1 MKYFTDLI
9 EQSLNRTR
17 EATLSM
23 IGVKEEGLRE
33 HLSAQMSKDIGEPDC
48 FLAPPLFEH
57 TFGWEQSNATFASL
71 SGQLLN
77 PLLVETLANAPKYQF
92 PKTAVPYKHQL
103 QAWRHLLSKQP
114 TSAIVTTGTGS
125 GKTEC
130 FMVPILNDL
139 IGMYQSKQQALVGIS
154 ALFLYPLNAL
164 INSQQER
171 LDAWTKQFGHNI
183 RFCLYNGNTKESET
197 EVRKEQKDK
206 PNQILSRERLRK
218 EPAPILMT
226 NATMLEYML
235 VRQIDDPILK
245 ISRENETL
253 RWIVL
258 DEAHTYVGSQ
268 AAELSLL
275 LRRVVQAFGA
285 KPEEIRFVATS
296 ATIADENAKAKLERY
311 LADLA
316 GIPVSQILVVT
327 GQRIKPTIDTSRPL
341 SMLSLS
347 DIITIESKELVSTA
361 RYKALED
368 HHVSRVLRDAV
379 VQSPKPLDFIDLY
392 NKVSDWLDGSTTAER
407 QQNLLLWLDVMT
419 GTTQSKDSLPFLK
432 LRAHLFQRMLHG
444 LWSCVDKDC
453 KVKSDKLQNY
463 PFGKVYVSQRVKCD
477 CGAPV
482 YELAFCTDCKTP
494 HLVAEDV
501 NGVLKQPSTYAGD
514 EFTLNV
520 ESSDGDSETDT
531 DKKVRT
537 PTVKRTIASV
547 ASSDYYARVALDL
560 VTAKLLGGIKNS
572 NSIDIALSE
581 FSVSDCS
588 NCGLESKEGEDFLR
602 KAYLGAP
609 FYVANAVPTVLE
621 FCPDADKKESNN
633 RSPEDLPGRGR
644 KLITFTDSRQGT
656 ARMAVR
662 MQHEAERSKVRGLV
676 FNALRARQLK
686 ENLGSS
692 TSFNKA
698 HLQMLLETAAKF
710 ASIGLHEDASNYR
723 IQAEALLSG
732 AEKPK
737 RAVITHDELVNEIA
751 ATKDIC
757 QSILKYNRHTNPEL
771 FNDSIGPKIMARL
784 LLAREFSRR
793 PKNQN
798 STETLG
804 LIQVTYQRLDAVNK
818 TPDRW
823 TETTAHSAEGQF
835 GTAHTYLTL
844 QDWRDFLK
852 VALDYYVR
860 ENTFVAMDRQMQQWM
875 GSRFVPKQLFSP
887 LANIQTSTTS
897 KTWPQIKQGIPSRL
911 VKLLEVA
918 TGLSRDEPIGRD
930 KINSWLQQAWSV
942 LTDTTHILE
951 KTDNG
956 YQLKLETLAF
966 SLPDV
971 GWVCPFTRK
980 LLDTTFRGLTPYLPR
995 KVDAQDY
1002 RCRKVQLPDF
1012 TTLKADSSHGAELSS
1027 IRDAVN
1033 KDPVIKELRAQNLW
1047 TDISDRTVEGGFYYR
1062 TAEHSAQQSANTLE
1076 KYEELFK
1083 SGDLNV
1089 LNCST
1094 TMEMGVD
1101 IGGIS
1106 AVVMNN
1112 VPPHPA
1118 NYLQRAGRAGR
1129 RSEARAIAYT
1139 LCKADPHNQRAFT
1152 SPKWPFVTT
1161 IAAPKVTL
1169 SSARIVQRHVNSAL
1183 LATFLKLT
1191 TPADSKERTKLI
1203 VAWFYDGTNSP
1214 CQQFCDWLRSEQSSF
1229 SQMLV
1234 ELVAGT
1240 ALAGISVSKMAADAM
1255 TLVSELQR
1263 YWLAQR
1269 GQIVQSIAGA
1279 IEPAYKKALELELD
1293 RHDNDYLLRDLAS
1306 RAFLPGY
1313 GFPTNVVTLNNFNIE
1328 DWAEKRRRE
1337 SNKDREDNIFTLKEK
1352 PSRSLDVAL
1361 REYAPGASL
1370 VIDGRVYKS
1379 AGVQLQN
1386 YDSGSQKCPLKFD
1399 LAWVCHNCGATGVKE
1414 NAYSNKAKLACDHCS
1429 SDVTDVKTVLRPV
1442 GFSTDFFE
1450 ATSNDITSQ
1459 KFIKL
1464 AQPRVQVYGETFTLP
1479 DPRCGFVRFGHDGTV
1494 FHHSSGEHENG
1505 YAICLACGRADS
1517 MTSSNTLPNGLELD
1531 KEHRPIG
1538 GATGATK
1545 EKNCS
1550 GHFVKPNVHLG
1561 YHTQTDVLEV
1571 ALRNPITGNWL
1582 SDLPKNQV
1590 IGRTIAVA
1598 LRDAIAENLG
1608 IASSEM
1614 GFSIRLDRD
1623 LSTKQTR
1630 TIVQIFDNVSGGAG
1644 FALSGLSNVQP
1655 LLLNAFAKLRC
1666 PAKCENVCSHCLA
1679 SSDSRVE
1686 QQELD
1691 RESALEWVEKCQFG
1705 DFLRLPTAFNS
1716 VKGAELV
1723 ATGPVR
1729 FIRTCENLRVDH
1741 HQPVKVSFLLHGGS
1755 NTWDLSLANVKDQIL
1770 TWKLIDKIDIELV
1783 VKEDERLDNVALRQL
1798 QAFKNFGVEVR
1809 TLSDKQFESK
1819 SPLCLVLQITVADE
1833 CYSVFTNNSEASLPN
1848 EFWLKTDEQT
1858 TWVSTKGYPYL
1869 PSVAYQFKDAEN
1881 SNVNASVIEITD
1893 QLNGGVD
1900 SFGTKFL
1907 SLVGEK
1913 FPEIIER
1920 LNNNKLCRLSYS
1932 DRYLKSPWAAL
1943 ICCKILQAFAL
1954 GKSIEIDVNTV
1965 AASSEQIGRFISH
1978 DWQEVSEQ
1986 RFFFEELL
1994 ASSNVGVINVKAVEK
2009 STEIQHSR
2017 VLSLHWSDGTC
2028 TQLIF
2033 DQGVGYWKVHARLS
2047 FQREHDFYLDAQGQL
2062 EDLNCKMKDLS
2073 AVQSAVWPTYVMVN
2087 FMA

>member
-33 HLSAQMSKDIGEPDC
+33 HLSEQMSKNLGEADC

-57 TFGWEQSNATFASL
+57 TFGWEQSDATFGSL
-71 SGQLLN
+71 SGELLN
-77 PLLVETLANAPKYQF
+77 PQLVDTLANASKYQF
-92 PKTAVPYKHQL
+92 PKTAVPYKHQI

-114 TSAIVTTGTGS
+114 SSAIVTTGTGS

-139 IGMYQSKQQALVGIS
+139 IEMYQNKQQALVGVS

-171 LDAWTKQFGHNI
+171 LDAWTKQFGENI
-183 RFCLYNGNTKESET
+183 RFCLYNGNTEEYET
-197 EVRKEQKDK
+197 DVRKEQKEK

-245 ISRENETL
+245 ISRENKTL

-285 KPEEIRFVATS
+285 KPEQIRFVATS

-316 GIPVSQILVVT
+316 GVPVSQILVIT
-327 GQRIKPTIDTSRPL
+327 GQRIKPAIDTSRPRS
-341 SMLSLS
+341 SMSLN
-347 DIITIESKELVSTA
+347 DILALDSQQVVSPE
-361 RYKALED
+361 RFKALED
-368 HHVSRVLRDAV
+368 HHISRILRDAV
-379 VQSPKPLDFIDLY
+379 VQSAKPLDFIDLY
-392 NKVSDWLDGSTTAER
+392 NKVSDLLDGSSKAAK

-419 GTTQSKDSLPFLK
+419 GTTPSKDGLPFLK
-432 LRAHLFQRMLHG
+432 LRTHLFQRMLHG

-453 KVKSDKLQNY
+453 KVKGDKLQNY

-482 YELAFCTDCKTP
+482 FELAFCTDCKEP

-520 ESSDGDSETDT
+520 ENSEGDLESESE
-531 DKKVRT
+531 KKVRT
-537 PTVKRTIASV
+537 PTVKRVIAGS
-547 ASSDYYARVALDL
+547 ATSENYLRVALDL
-560 VTAKLLGGIKNS
+560 ETAELGGLKKS
-572 NSIDIALSE
+572 KCIDVALSE
-581 FSVSDCS
+581 FSVADCS
-588 NCGLESKEGEDFLR
+588 NCGLESEEGEEFLR

-676 FNALRARQLK
+676 FNALQTRQLK
-686 ENLGSS
+686 ENLGTT
-692 TSFNKA
+692 TSFNDA
-698 HLQMLLETAAKF
+698 HYQMLLDTAAKF

-723 IQAEALLSG
+723 LQAEALLAG

-771 FNDSIGPKIMARL
+771 FNDAIGPKIMARL

-823 TETTAHSAEGQF
+823 TETTAQSAEGGF
-835 GTAHTYLTL
+835 GTSHTPLTL

-887 LANIQTSTTS
+887 LANIQISSTSR
-897 KTWPQIKQGIPSRL
+897 TWPQIKKGTPPRL

-918 TGLSRDEPIGRD
+918 TGLSRDEPVGRD
-930 KINSWLQQAWSV
+930 KINYWLQRAWAD

-966 SLPDV
+966 SLPEV

-995 KVDAQDY
+995 KLDAQDY
-1002 RCRKVQLPDF
+1002 RCRKVKLPDF

-1027 IRDAVN
+1027 IREAI
-1033 KDPVIKELRAQNLW
+1033 KEDPVVRELRAQNLW

-1083 SGDLNV
+1083 KGDINV

-1152 SPKWPFVTT
+1152 SPKWPFITA

-1183 LATFLKLT
+1183 LATFLKLI
-1191 TPADSKERTKLI
+1191 TPLDSKTRTQLT

-1214 CQQFCDWLRSEQSSF
+1214 CLQFCNWLRTEQAVFSE
-1229 SQMLV
+1229 MLT

-1279 IEPAYKKALELELD
+1279 SEPAYKKALELELE
-1293 RHDNDYLLRDLAS
+1293 RHDTDYLLRDLAS

-1328 DWAEKRRRE
+1328 DWVEKSKRKA
-1337 SNKDREDNIFTLKEK
+1337 NKDREDNIFTLKEK

-1370 VIDGRVYKS
+1370 VIDGRVYRS

-1386 YDSGSQKCPLKFD
+1386 YESGNQKSPLKFD

-1414 NAYSNKAKLACDHCS
+1414 NAYSNKAKLTCDHCS
-1429 SDVTDVKTVLRPV
+1429 HDVTDIKTVLRPV
-1442 GFSTDFFE
+1442 GFATDFFE
-1450 ATSNDITSQ
+1450 ATTNDITTQ

-1494 FHHSSGEHENG
+1494 FHHSSGEYDNG

-1517 MTSSNTLPNGLELD
+1517 MTASNTHPKGLEVD

-1538 GATGATK
+1538 GVTGATK
-1545 EKNCS
+1545 EKNCP
-1550 GHFVKPNVHLG
+1550 GHFVKSNVHLG

-1571 ALRNPITGNWL
+1571 ALRNPVNGNWL
-1582 SDLPKNQV
+1582 SDHPKNQV

-1608 IASSEM
+1608 ISSSEM

-1644 FALSGLSNVQP
+1644 FALSGLSNIQP
-1655 LLLNAFAKLRC
+1655 LLLNAFSKLRC
-1666 PAKCENVCSHCLA
+1666 PAKCDNVCSHCLA
-1679 SSDSRVE
+1679 NSDSRVE

-1691 RESALEWVEKCQFG
+1691 REAALEWVGNCHF
-1705 DFLRLPTAFNS
+1705 DDYLRLPTAFNS

-1723 ATGPVR
+1723 ATGPIR
-1729 FIRTCENLRVDH
+1729 FIRSCENLRVDH
-1741 HQPVKVSFLLHGGS
+1741 HQPVKVSFLLHGES
-1755 NTWDLSLANVKDQIL
+1755 DLWDLSLGNVKDQIL
-1770 TWKLIDKIDIELV
+1770 TWKLIDKIDVELL
-1783 VKEDERLDNVALRQL
+1783 VKQDASLDSVALRQL
-1798 QAFKNFGVEVR
+1798 QAFRNFGVEVKS
-1809 TLSDKQFESK
+1809 LPFKQFETN
-1819 SPLCLVLQITVADE
+1819 SPLSLVLQIRVADE
-1833 CYSVFTNNSEASLPN
+1833 CYSVFTNNSEACIAN
-1848 EFWLKTDEQT
+1848 ESWLKTDEHT
-1858 TWVSTKGYPYL
+1858 TWVSTKSV
-1869 PSVAYQFKDAEN
+1869 PSLRRELYQFKDVGGSIAT
-1881 SNVNASVIEITD
+1881 ASVIEITD
-1893 QLNGGVD
+1893 QLNGTVD
-1900 SFGTKFL
+1900 SFGSKL
-1907 SLVGEK
+1907 LALVGENYPLLAK
-1913 FPEIIER
+1913 R
-1920 LNNNKLCRLSYS
+1920 LESQNLVRLSYS

-1943 ICCKILQAFAL
+1943 LCCKILQAFAL
-1954 GKSIEIDVNTV
+1954 GKSLEIEVNTV
-1965 AASSEQIGRFISH
+1965 AASSDQLGRYIHH
-1978 DWQEVSEQ
+1978 DWQEEYEQ
-1986 RFFFEELL
+1986 RLVIEELL
-1994 ASSNVGVINVKAVEK
+1994 NLPNVQTINVNTVEK
-2009 STEIQHSR
+2009 TSDIQHSR
-2017 VLSLHWSDGTC
+2017 VLSMHWSDGSC
-2028 TQLIF
+2028 SQLIF
-2033 DQGVGYWKVHARLS
+2033 DQGVGYWKAHARYS
-2047 FQREHDFYLDAQGQL
+2047 NQRDHDFYLDAQGQL
-2062 EDLNCKMKDLS
+2062 EDLLAKTKDLS
-2073 AVQSAVWPTYVMVN
+2073 AIQSAAWPTYVMVN
-2087 FMA
+2087 LNAK